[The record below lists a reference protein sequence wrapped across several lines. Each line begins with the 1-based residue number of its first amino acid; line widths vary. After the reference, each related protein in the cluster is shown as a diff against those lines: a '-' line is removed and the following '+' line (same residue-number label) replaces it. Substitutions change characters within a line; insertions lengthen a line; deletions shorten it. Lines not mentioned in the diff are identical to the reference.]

1 MMKSAKQTLKELY
14 QALADRPLDPRV
26 DVDLYEPYVERLP
39 DGDPIERLLTGISF
53 SDNESLHLVTGQ
65 RGTGKSTELLRLRNS
80 LQDNGYVVFY
90 INMLDYLHASE
101 PVEITDFLISS
112 CIGLAREAEEVYGLK
127 QLQESYWQRL
137 RNFFKAIRLEKVN
150 IEAEALGVKF
160 GVDLANNL
168 RIDDVFKR
176 RLQEASRGHI
186 RQLVEDAH
194 GFVAELVKAVRVKL
208 AKPDQQVAFIIDSF
222 EQIRGHY
229 GNAVQVHDSIVR
241 MFTTYGR
248 NLQLPMLHTVITIP
262 PYLSSAAPNV
272 ARVLGSMP
280 VISLPSI
287 HVRKRQCAEVDEK
300 GIRIMQH
307 IIKRRTPEAKAIFN
321 DAGLRELAI
330 ASGGDLRDFF
340 GLVRSSLVIAGTG
353 LTVELPILL
362 PVMQRAKEQL
372 QRSMLPI
379 NDQAVQW
386 LAKVHVTAQAE
397 LPESDKLPELAE
409 LFDNNLIINYRN
421 GDDWYGIHPLVM
433 DYVLERQKV
442 LNEREADERG

>member
-1 MMKSAKQTLKELY
+1 MKTPKQTLKELY
-14 QALADRPLDPRV
+14 QALADRPLDPKV
-26 DVDLYEPYVERLP
+26 DVRFYEPYVEKLP
-39 DGDPIERLLTGISF
+39 DGDPIERLFTGISF

-65 RGTGKSTELLRLRNS
+65 RGTGKSTELLRLRNT

-90 INMLDYLHASE
+90 INMLEYLHASE
-101 PVEITDFLISS
+101 PVEITDFLISA
-112 CIGLAREAEEVYGLK
+112 CIGLAREAEEKYGLN
-127 QLQESYWQRL
+127 QLQESYWGRL
-137 RNFFKAIRLEKVN
+137 QGFFKAIRLEKAN

-160 GVDLANNL
+160 GIDLANNL

-176 RLQEASRGHI
+176 RLQEASRGYI

-194 GFVAELVKAVRVKL
+194 HFVMDLVNAVRAKL
-208 AKPDQQVAFIIDSF
+208 NQPDQQVAFIIDSF

-229 GNAVQVHDSIVR
+229 GNAAQVHDSIVR

-287 HVRKRQCAEVDEK
+287 HVRKRQCAEVDEV
-300 GIRIMQH
+300 GVRIMQQ
-307 IIKRRTPEAKAIFN
+307 IVKRRSPEATEIFN

-340 GLVRSSLVIAGTG
+340 GLVRSTLVIAGTS
-353 LTVELPILL
+353 LTVGLPIQF
-362 PVMQRAKEQL
+362 PVMHKAKEQL

-386 LAKVHVTAQAE
+386 LAKVHTTGQAE
-397 LPESDKLPELAE
+397 LPESEKLPELAE

-421 GDDWYGIHPLVM
+421 GDDWYGIHPLVV
-433 DYVLERQKV
+433 DYVVERQKV
-442 LNEREADERG
+442 LDEREADDRG